1 VRMAEFVGHMYQ
13 HPRVAVFTDEARS
26 FLRRSGDR
34 YQVIYCPHT
43 ISNSAL
49 SSGSLSLA
57 ENHLM
62 TFEAFEDYLDHLSED
77 GVLVITRPEAHLP
90 RLFVT
95 ARAVFEDRS
104 LPDLER
110 KVLAWR
116 QPGDGLSFV
125 AGFALRKQPFSPQEV
140 EAFAQVLAH
149 RGLQPLYLPGG
160 TCAPPYPRLLTEPD
174 VRSVEIPFAA
184 ILEPATDD
192 KPFFNRRVPFSKIRL
207 GDLAGVFNSGQ
218 DGRWALEDRPV
229 AEAALLVL
237 LLETLLMALV
247 FIVLPL
253 LVFRRRALAGAFR
266 LRTLSAFACLGLAY
280 IVVEVGFIQRF
291 TLYLG
296 RPVLVFSTVLGTLLV
311 SSGLG
316 SAFARRFGSERAP
329 LRACL
334 SAAGCALVCAFL
346 APLLVSLTL
355 AWPAAMRVLTAVLIL
370 APLGFLMGMP
380 FPLLVR
386 RLESSYPE
394 RIPWA
399 WGVNGFAS
407 VVGSIG
413 AVILGMTAGYTVVL
427 LFGVLCYLLAALSSM
442 GAWTKGQI
450 ES

>member
-1 VRMAEFVGHMYQ
+1 
-13 HPRVAVFTDEARS
+13 
-26 FLRRSGDR
+26 
-34 YQVIYCPHT
+34 
-43 ISNSAL
+43 
-49 SSGSLSLA
+49 
-57 ENHLM
+57 
-62 TFEAFEDYLDHLSED
+62 
-77 GVLVITRPEAHLP
+77 
-90 RLFVT
+90 
-95 ARAVFEDRS
+95 
-104 LPDLER
+104 
-110 KVLAWR
+110 
-116 QPGDGLSFV
+116 
-125 AGFALRKQPFSPQEV
+125 
-140 EAFAQVLAH
+140 
-149 RGLQPLYLPGG
+149 
-160 TCAPPYPRLLTEPD
+160 
-174 VRSVEIPFAA
+174 
-184 ILEPATDD
+184 
-192 KPFFNRRVPFSKIRL
+192 
-207 GDLAGVFNSGQ
+207 
-218 DGRWALEDRPV
+218 
-229 AEAALLVL
+229 
-237 LLETLLMALV
+237 
-247 FIVLPL
+247 
-253 LVFRRRALAGAFR
+253 
-266 LRTLSAFACLGLAY
+266 
-280 IVVEVGFIQRF
+280 VGFIQRF